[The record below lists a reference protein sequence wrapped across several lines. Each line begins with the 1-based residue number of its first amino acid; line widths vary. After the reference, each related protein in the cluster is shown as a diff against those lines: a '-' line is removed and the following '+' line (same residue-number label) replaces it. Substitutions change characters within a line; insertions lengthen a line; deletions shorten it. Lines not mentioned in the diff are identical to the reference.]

1 MFELQR
7 PLSLHHGVG
16 ALVGMKPA
24 GHGFAKNVL
33 QSDLGTVGHLQGL
46 ALRDPSQPS
55 LRQKRKGGK

>member
-1 MFELQR
+1 MIFYLQR

-24 GHGFAKNVL
+24 GHRFAKDIL

-46 ALRDPSQPS
+46 TLRDP
-55 LRQKRKGGK
+55 G